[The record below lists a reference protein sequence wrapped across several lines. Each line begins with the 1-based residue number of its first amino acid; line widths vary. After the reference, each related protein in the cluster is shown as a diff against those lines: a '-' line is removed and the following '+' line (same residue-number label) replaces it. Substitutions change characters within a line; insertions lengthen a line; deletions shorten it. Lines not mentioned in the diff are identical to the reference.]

1 MEGLRKNNPRKT
13 AVQILN
19 RVDEKGA
26 FAEPLLDDV
35 LSRKSFTHSHDRKLL
50 TQLVYGTLR
59 MRGRLD
65 WMIGRIY
72 RGDEKRMDTVL
83 MNILRIGLYQIL
95 FTDRIPDFA
104 AVDEA
109 VEIAKEMHPRGAG
122 LVNAVLRTALRRET
136 DIAYPDLEKEPAHH
150 VSIVHSHPRWLAD
163 LWISMLGVDETIGL
177 CSADNET
184 PPLTIRVNRL
194 KTTRDRLGR
203 DLIEEGYEVQ
213 STAFSPDGL
222 NVQLPGPVR
231 GLRHFREGYF
241 QIQDEASQMIA
252 YLLDPLPGERI
263 MDVCSGS
270 GIKTTHLAER
280 MGNQGSILAVDVHQ
294 GKLAA
299 LKGLAGRLGITII
312 KTLEGDARLDQGD
325 DFRGAFDRVLVDAPC
340 SGLGTLRRNPE
351 IKWRLTSRDMAAFLP
366 LQKEILGRSAFYLKR
381 GGILVYSTC
390 TIAEEENEEV
400 VDSFLAENRDFR
412 PVRPPASIDKRLIS
426 DRGFFQT
433 FPHRHGT
440 DGFFG
445 AVLMKS

>member
-1 MEGLRKNNPRKT
+1 MTGLRKDNPRRI

-26 FAEPLLDDV
+26 FAEPLLDDA
-35 LSRKSFTHSHDRKLL
+35 LSRESFTQSHDRKLL

-65 WMIGRIY
+65 WIIGRIY
-72 RGDEKRMDTVL
+72 KGDEKHMDTAL
-83 MNILRIGLYQIL
+83 LNILRIGLYQIF

-104 AVDEA
+104 VVDEA
-109 VEIAKEMHPRGAG
+109 VEITKEMHSRGAG
-122 LVNAVLRTALRRET
+122 LVNAVLRTAIREKPN
-136 DIAYPDLEKEPAHH
+136 INYPELEKDPAHH
-150 VSIVHSHPRWLAD
+150 VSIVYSHPRWLAD
-163 LWISMLGVDETIGL
+163 KWIGMLGIDETLRL
-177 CSADNET
+177 CRANNET
-184 PPLTIRVNRL
+184 PPLTIRANRL
-194 KTTRDRLGR
+194 KTTRDKLGR
-203 DLIEEGYEVQ
+203 ELIEEGYEVQ

-222 NVQLPGPVR
+222 TVQIPGPVR

-241 QIQDEASQMIA
+241 QIQDEASQMVA
-252 YLLDPLPGERI
+252 YLLDPMHGERI
-263 MDVCSGS
+263 LDICSGA

-280 MGNQGSILAVDVHQ
+280 MGNQGSIVAVDILR
-294 GKLAA
+294 GKLTA
-299 LKGLAGRLGITII
+299 LKGLAGRLGVIII

-325 DFRGAFDRVLVDAPC
+325 DFRESFDRVLVDAPC

-351 IKWRLTSRDMAAFLP
+351 IKWRLTPLGMTAFPP
-366 LQKEILGRSAFYLKR
+366 LQKEILGRSARYLKR

-400 VDSFLAENRDFR
+400 VRSFLADNRDFKQIR
-412 PVRPPASIDKRLIS
+412 LPAFIDARLIS
-426 DRGFFQT
+426 DKGFFQT
-433 FPHRHGT
+433 FPHRQGT